1 MNNCTQI
8 VYDENIPYG
17 LEAFSLLGESVSR
30 PGRSIAR
37 EDLKE
42 ADLLIVRS
50 ITRVDRTLLEGTPV
64 RFVGTAT
71 IGTDHI
77 DRAYLN
83 EAGIAFA
90 DAAGCNA
97 NSVSEYITSAL
108 LHLEK
113 SKGAS
118 FEGKTAGVVG
128 VGNVGKRVAAKLR
141 ALGMKVLEND
151 PPRAEAEGPEGFA
164 DLEDLLEES
173 DLVTLHTPLE
183 KSGAHPTHHLIGENE
198 LRRMKGSAFLFN
210 TSRGAVVSGSALLS
224 SLSQGGLAGVV
235 LDVWEKE
242 PTPDPNLLRL
252 VDLATPHIAGYSLD
266 GKLNGTRMMFK
277 AACRFLGSSLAWD
290 DRWNPRV
297 EGPEIDLRES
307 GRTSVAEAV
316 HHVYPIWED
325 DRRMRQNLDLPEAE
339 RGPYFD
345 RLRKEYP
352 TRREFHNYRT
362 VGGDAA
368 VLRELGFG

>member
-1 MNNCTQI
+1 MTRI

-113 SKGAS
+113 SNGSS

-183 KSGAHPTHHLIGENE
+183 KSGARPTHHLIGENE

-266 GKLNGTRMMFK
+266 GKLNGTRMMFE

-290 DRWNPRV
+290 DRWNPEV
-297 EGPEIDLRES
+297 EVPEIDLDES
-307 GRTSVAEAV
+307 GRKSVAEAV

-325 DRRMRQNLDLPEAE
+325 DGRMRGILELPEAE

-362 VGGDAA
+362 VGGDEA